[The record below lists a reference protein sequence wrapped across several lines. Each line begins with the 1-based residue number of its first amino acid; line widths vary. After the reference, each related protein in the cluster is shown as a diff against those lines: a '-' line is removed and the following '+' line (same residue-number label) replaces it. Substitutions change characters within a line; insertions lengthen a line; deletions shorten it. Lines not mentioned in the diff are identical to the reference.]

1 MEYNG
6 LDRRRKH
13 GVGQGHDCD
22 LGGTAHDEHGVY
34 DDHDPDEHD
43 DHDFVQGHVR
53 NLSHDDD
60 YDHVESHDYDYNHVD
75 SYLNMICMK
84 TKSIV

>member
-22 LGGTAHDEHGVY
+22 LGGTARDEHGVY

-43 DHDFVQGHVR
+43 DHGFVQGHVW
-53 NLSHDDD
+53 NLGLDDD
-60 YDHVESHDYDYNHVD
+60 YDHVD
-75 SYLNMICMK
+75 SDLNMICMK

>member
-43 DHDFVQGHVR
+43 DHGFVQGHVW
-53 NLSHDDD
+53 NLGHDDD
-60 YDHVESHDYDYNHVD
+60 YDHAEIHNYNHVD
-75 SYLNMICMK
+75 SDLNMICMK

>member
-22 LGGTAHDEHGVY
+22 LGDDEHDEHGVY

-43 DHDFVQGHVR
+43 DHDFVQGHVW